1 MNASVR
7 SCYGR
12 PGGQAVYWRPRI
24 LILGSPP
31 QGHQRWSRGQYLRGC
46 RRLRCSWEGEY
57 TVKRAFVI
65 FMGLEKQMFLLHLIP
80 VRGFIKTKCS
90 TWRLVRFPSPSKES
104 PHPITG
110 VPVPEHVT
118 FWVVNGLMHLS
129 PLRKKVYTPTHFVH
143 FFFIQKFLVLYSSH
157 VYASAILL
165 ASFLSRWYC
174 FFTTI

>member
-1 MNASVR
+1 M
-7 SCYGR
+7 
-12 PGGQAVYWRPRI
+12 
-24 LILGSPP
+24 
-31 QGHQRWSRGQYLRGC
+31 
-46 RRLRCSWEGEY
+46 
-57 TVKRAFVI
+57 I